1 MGDIVTAVEKVILS
15 RAERSKEFVEQIQRY
30 NEFKERMRKAG
41 VECGD
46 KFSIP
51 LMSRLGWRSK

>member
-1 MGDIVTAVEKVILS
+1 MGDIVTAVERVILS

-41 VECGD
+41 VEYGD

-51 LMSRLGWRSK
+51 LMSRLGRRSK